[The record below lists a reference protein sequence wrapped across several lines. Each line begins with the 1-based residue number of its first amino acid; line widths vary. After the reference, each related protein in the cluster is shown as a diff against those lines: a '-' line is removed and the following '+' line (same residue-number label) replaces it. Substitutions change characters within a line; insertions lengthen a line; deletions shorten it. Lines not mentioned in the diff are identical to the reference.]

1 MPDLEHSV
9 VTIRSA
15 VVTDVTVLCDIART
29 AKAGWPYPAEWLES
43 WRDALTITEADLERW
58 RVRVAETVEL
68 PGSGVVGFC
77 AVSLGAP
84 HWTVEHLWVS
94 PSAERRGAGRAL
106 MADAI
111 AAARAAGI
119 AALELDAD
127 PHAEPFYL
135 RLGGQRIASTPAPM
149 PGAPERVLPR
159 IRLET

>member
-1 MPDLEHSV
+1 MPDPEHSV

-15 VVTDVTVLCDIART
+15 IVTDAAALCDIARA
-29 AKAGWPYPAEWLES
+29 AKAGWPYPPEWLES

-68 PGSGVVGFC
+68 PSGGVVGFC
-77 AVSLGAP
+77 AVSFGES

-106 MADAI
+106 VADAI

-135 RLGGQRIASTPAPM
+135 RLGGRRIASTPAPM